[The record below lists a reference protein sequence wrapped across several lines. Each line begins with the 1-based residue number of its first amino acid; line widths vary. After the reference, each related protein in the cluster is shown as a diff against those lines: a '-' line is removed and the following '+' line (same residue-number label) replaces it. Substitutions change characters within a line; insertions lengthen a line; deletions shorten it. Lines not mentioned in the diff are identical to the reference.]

1 MLDTL
6 YQQNHNVII
15 RTNIN
20 LRKGMTVLK
29 HFNFESLEIIAN
41 ILLFIISLILI
52 LLGTLI
58 ILTYNLEET
67 INLINNVF

>member
-20 LRKGMTVLK
+20 LRKGMTILK

-41 ILLFIISLILI
+41 ILLFIISLIL
-52 LLGTLI
+52 LGILI

-67 INLINNVF
+67 INLINNAF

>member
-1 MLDTL
+1 ML

-20 LRKGMTVLK
+20 SKKGMTVLK

-41 ILLFIISLILI
+41 LVLFIISLIL
-52 LLGTLI
+52 LGNLI

-67 INLINNVF
+67 MNLINNAF

>member
-29 HFNFESLEIIAN
+29 HFNFELLEIIAN
-41 ILLFIISLILI
+41 ILLFIISLIL
-52 LLGTLI
+52 LGTSI

-67 INLINNVF
+67 MKLINNVF